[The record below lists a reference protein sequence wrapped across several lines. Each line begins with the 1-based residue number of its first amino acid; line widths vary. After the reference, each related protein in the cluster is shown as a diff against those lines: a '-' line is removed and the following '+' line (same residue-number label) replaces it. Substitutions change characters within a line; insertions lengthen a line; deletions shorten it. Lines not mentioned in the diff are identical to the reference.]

1 MGIKARGEE
10 ALAILLLDAKIPFQR
25 EYKFHIV
32 RKWRFDF
39 VIGHQPLS
47 TKIAIEIEGGV
58 FSQGRHT
65 RGTGFVKDCEKYNM
79 AVLQGWSILR
89 YPTHKVSTHVLDD
102 IRMLQS
108 RIKYVRTR

>member
-1 MGIKARGEE
+1 MAIKATGEE
-10 ALAILLLDAKIPFQR
+10 ALALLLLHAKIPFQR
-25 EYKFHIV
+25 EYKFHMA

-47 TKIAIEIEGGV
+47 AKIAIEIEGGI

-65 RGTGFVKDCEKYNM
+65 RGTGFSKDCEKYNM

-89 YPTHKVSTHVLDD
+89 YPTQMVSMNVLDD
-102 IRMLQS
+102 IRMLQA